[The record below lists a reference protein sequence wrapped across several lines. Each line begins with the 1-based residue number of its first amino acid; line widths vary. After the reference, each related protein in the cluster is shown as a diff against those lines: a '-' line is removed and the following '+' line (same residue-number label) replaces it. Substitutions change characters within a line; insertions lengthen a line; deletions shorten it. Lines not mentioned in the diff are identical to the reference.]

1 MKKII
6 LIFSFIFALHSVC
19 ISQIDYP
26 RYQKDSLGQ
35 TVVMMTIAQA
45 QWLDNNTDLLS
56 LFKKLDNQI
65 LDYDSICIK
74 VLNDKDAVI
83 LKQTIQIQDLKE
95 SSQIKSL
102 QILNLQTTITNNEL
116 KASSLEKELLNKN
129 AEIAIHVKQ
138 VKKTKRKA
146 MLGGALSGL
155 TIIGLILAIIAI
167 K

>member
-83 LKQTIQIQDLKE
+83 VKQTIQIQDLKE

-146 MLGGALSGL
+146 LNQYA
-155 TIIGLILAIIAI
+155 
-167 K
+167 

>member
-83 LKQTIQIQDLKE
+83 VKQTIQIQDLKE

>member
-6 LIFSFIFALHSVC
+6 LIFSFIFALHSGC

-56 LFKKLDNQI
+56 LFKKLDDQI

-83 LKQTIQIQDLKE
+83 VKQTIQIQDLKE